1 MPPDTYDFRVAL
13 NSLFKTAEA
22 KGAPYVDVNSGDL
35 HRRVGMY
42 PGRNHRMPI
51 CCNVMKANMGPG
63 DLILKQPPKGKGAS
77 LTIRYMLPRS

>member
-1 MPPDTYDFRVAL
+1 MPPDTYDFRAAL
-13 NSLFKTAEA
+13 NSLFKAAEA

-35 HRRVGMY
+35 HRGLGGY

-51 CCNVMKANMGPG
+51 CCNVMWENKRAE
-63 DLILKQPPKGKGAS
+63 DSVLSQPPKGKGAS